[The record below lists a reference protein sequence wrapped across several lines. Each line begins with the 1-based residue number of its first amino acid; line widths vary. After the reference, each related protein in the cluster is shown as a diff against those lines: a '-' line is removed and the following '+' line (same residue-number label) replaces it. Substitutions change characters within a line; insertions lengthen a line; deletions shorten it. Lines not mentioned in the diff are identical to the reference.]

1 MQKQVCKKCKMFV
14 TGETCPCCGGSS
26 FTQTFQGKV
35 AIVDPEKSYIAKQ
48 LGIAV
53 KGDYALKIR

>member
-1 MQKQVCKKCKMFV
+1 MFV
-14 TGETCPCCGGSS
+14 TGETCTCCGGSS

-35 AIVDPEKSYIAKQ
+35 AIVDPEKSFIAKQ
-48 LGIAV
+48 LGIAI

>member
-1 MQKQVCKKCKMFV
+1 MFV
-14 TGETCPCCGGSS
+14 TGETCPYCGGSS
-26 FTQTFQGKV
+26 FTQIFQGKV

-53 KGDYALKIR
+53 KGDFALKIR

>member
-1 MQKQVCKKCKMFV
+1 MFV
-14 TGETCPCCGGSS
+14 TGETCSCCGGSS

-35 AIVDPEKSYIAKQ
+35 TIVNPEKSYIAKQ
-48 LGIAV
+48 LGISV